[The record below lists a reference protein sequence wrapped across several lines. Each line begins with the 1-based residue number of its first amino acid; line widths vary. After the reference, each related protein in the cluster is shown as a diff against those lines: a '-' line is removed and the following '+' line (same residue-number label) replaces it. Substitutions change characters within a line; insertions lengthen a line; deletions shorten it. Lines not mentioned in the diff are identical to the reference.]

1 MSSNKRKTKQLTESK
16 NGKDRDYLAKL
27 LQQRTMYLKYI
38 KSEYRKQTHKLNQI
52 KKLVAQHNMD
62 LDTLRALVVML

>member
-1 MSSNKRKTKQLTESK
+1 MSSNKRKTKQLTKSK
-16 NGKDRDYLAKL
+16 NGNDRDYLAKL

-62 LDTLRALVVML
+62 LDTLRALIVML